1 MRKPRPEG
9 KRGGWAT
16 LGRKRRG
23 PSGKWQTRPG
33 SRHRQDDFTEP
44 FATTPDGGPPR
55 TGRDPEGNPRFDP
68 RATPRGISGSVGGYG
83 EGAEGG
89 IGVRVGDFR
98 SDRSEP
104 MLQLSDRQDRGPL
117 GGSGHGERVA
127 CYIVCHGCS
136 ASRFGNCGLHWSGS
150 LYTCRALACGPA
162 FGRATMPLGQCRCVS
177 LPSGPSAN
185 RSGSDVREP
194 L

>member
-1 MRKPRPEG
+1 MPCPEG
-9 KRGGWAT
+9 
-16 LGRKRRG
+16 
-23 PSGKWQTRPG
+23 
-33 SRHRQDDFTEP
+33 D
-44 FATTPDGGPPR
+44 
-55 TGRDPEGNPRFDP
+55 PRFDP

-89 IGVRVGDFR
+89 VGIRVGDFR

-117 GGSGHGERVA
+117 GGSGNGERVA

-162 FGRATMPLGQCRCVS
+162 FGRATMPLGRCRCVN

-185 RSGSDVREP
+185 RSGSDVRESLAP
-194 L
+194 CRATDRSFIPRTTGSDAVRLEVAEKALRKALGLKSGST